1 MVLELMTAYSLIIGT
16 IVGAGHALQ
25 HIEDEPKTTG
35 SVEIS
40 PVLPS
45 AAIELDKD
53 VVPID
58 TLSEL
63 KEEQSVPGKKIS
75 SAAGSTDDE
84 AEFKNQTDTTNMNE
98 PPIEPSVTP
107 VSFVV
112 PDNVEDG
119 SEITIDSGAGVP
131 EAHQKKPYDIFEA
144 VGFED
149 DEGFESWAK

>member
-1 MVLELMTAYSLIIGT
+1 MVLELVTAYSLIIGT

-25 HIEDEPKTTG
+25 HIEDEPQTTG
-35 SVEIS
+35 SGVVPSE
-40 PVLPS
+40 LPS
-45 AAIELDKD
+45 AAIALDKD

-84 AEFKNQTDTTNMNE
+84 AEFKKQPDTANTNE
-98 PPIEPSVTP
+98 PLIEPSVTP

-119 SEITIDSGAGVP
+119 AETTIDSDAGVL
-131 EAHQKKPYDIFEA
+131 EGLQEKPYDIFEA

-149 DEGFESWAK
+149 DEDFESWAK

>member
-1 MVLELMTAYSLIIGT
+1 MVLGLMTASSLIIGAL
-16 IVGAGHALQ
+16 VGAGHALQ
-25 HIEDEPKTTG
+25 HIEDEPQTTG
-35 SVEIS
+35 SVDVS
-40 PVLPS
+40 PVFPS

-58 TLSEL
+58 TLSEF

-75 SAAGSTDDE
+75 SDAGSTDDE
-84 AEFKNQTDTTNMNE
+84 PEFKKQTDTTNMNE
-98 PPIEPSVTP
+98 PPIEPSVPP

-119 SEITIDSGAGVP
+119 AETTIDSGAGVP
-131 EAHQKKPYDIFEA
+131 EEHQKKPYDIFEA

>member
-25 HIEDEPKTTG
+25 HIEDEPQTAG
-35 SVEIS
+35 SVVVPS
-40 PVLPS
+40 VLPS
-45 AAIELDKD
+45 AAIALDKD

-84 AEFKNQTDTTNMNE
+84 AEFKKQPDTANMNE
-98 PPIEPSVTP
+98 PTIEPSVTP

-119 SEITIDSGAGVP
+119 AEITIDSGAGVP